1 MPRSINIGGL
11 VPQRI
16 YQGRNLD
23 AFAKSLDKIDERA
36 KQALAQRNQIAVALG
51 QLNLNAAED
60 EWRANYVRD
69 IQQQLDEAAVGGDY
83 SQTLQQATIL
93 AGKVA
98 SDPAIIGR
106 VKANAAYEEFKKTTQ
121 NRNDITEDVKQYAL
135 ANNPYRYEDN
145 YDKEGHLVGGTN
157 WQPELTPVSTVG
169 GDKIWSMALQLAAKE
184 TGKGVTDIQYVD
196 ANGNLTSDP
205 KQGVYG
211 MAYKKSGGYERLSQD
226 KLWKAIDAA
235 INAIPGARAS
245 LQQDYDVARWKY
257 NKMTPE
263 ERKARIDSDITDNGL
278 LLTPEQYFKKRF
290 APGVSSASYYNAWN
304 DVEVGDGY
312 KSYLSAAAASG
323 ANGAN
328 GAGLSTTDADV
339 EQSVTI
345 EEDMQSQLADNFKNL
360 SEVINGKPSSNG
372 TLVGG
377 LRQLFP
383 NLSKTNAF
391 NRGVREGR
399 YNELANLCLH
409 SIKDPKLAGQARE
422 LIKQLR
428 NLGYVREQYMR
439 GVPKPD
445 RQAVEFNA
453 ALESGTPLPNNDY
466 SHKYNDTINRLF
478 NVNNKKAD
486 NADMVGWKCV
496 DTEEFNDIAS
506 ALGCTNRTDWSSK
519 GFTIKEMDGDKVI
532 CFKNTNRYLT
542 KLADAVDNASGL
554 RTGFKGIFFN
564 HGIVRYKNGELLKD
578 PHSSAYNDLFDK
590 LRSNSLFGGV
600 ASEAKSIT
608 NRVNAARGVNTKAQ
622 FVGAVYSE
630 SFAKRQL
637 MQDYNNGRMDEKQ
650 YNIKLKNL
658 EDQENNAYFG
668 NNLLTY
674 NIYSTDETGIG
685 NLAKVKEQDKRDIV
699 AEINQAKAQNRVTVR
714 QMLNPITGQYGA
726 YYHIMPADNDK
737 KANTRDIFISGVGS
751 TMAAKYFMNDTR
763 NQALS
768 KINTASSLRGAI
780 HDINGNYIANIDDY
794 GNAVLYNA
802 RGKAVKSINKNE
814 AIKFV
819 ATEENRQQIADAIH
833 SGSVQDNNT
842 LVSLITHSL
851 ADQGYSAS
859 QITAPLIK
867 NELSIILK
875 NY

>member
-83 SQTLQQATIL
+83 SQTLQQATLL

-399 YNELANLCLH
+399 
-409 SIKDPKLAGQARE
+409 I
-422 LIKQLR
+422 
-428 NLGYVREQYMR
+428 
-439 GVPKPD
+439 
-445 RQAVEFNA
+445 
-453 ALESGTPLPNNDY
+453 
-466 SHKYNDTINRLF
+466 
-478 NVNNKKAD
+478 
-486 NADMVGWKCV
+486 
-496 DTEEFNDIAS
+496 
-506 ALGCTNRTDWSSK
+506 
-519 GFTIKEMDGDKVI
+519 
-532 CFKNTNRYLT
+532 
-542 KLADAVDNASGL
+542 
-554 RTGFKGIFFN
+554 
-564 HGIVRYKNGELLKD
+564 
-578 PHSSAYNDLFDK
+578 
-590 LRSNSLFGGV
+590 
-600 ASEAKSIT
+600 
-608 NRVNAARGVNTKAQ
+608 
-622 FVGAVYSE
+622 
-630 SFAKRQL
+630 
-637 MQDYNNGRMDEKQ
+637 
-650 YNIKLKNL
+650 
-658 EDQENNAYFG
+658 
-668 NNLLTY
+668 
-674 NIYSTDETGIG
+674 
-685 NLAKVKEQDKRDIV
+685 
-699 AEINQAKAQNRVTVR
+699 
-714 QMLNPITGQYGA
+714 
-726 YYHIMPADNDK
+726 
-737 KANTRDIFISGVGS
+737 
-751 TMAAKYFMNDTR
+751 
-763 NQALS
+763 
-768 KINTASSLRGAI
+768 
-780 HDINGNYIANIDDY
+780 
-794 GNAVLYNA
+794 
-802 RGKAVKSINKNE
+802 
-814 AIKFV
+814 
-819 ATEENRQQIADAIH
+819 
-833 SGSVQDNNT
+833 
-842 LVSLITHSL
+842 
-851 ADQGYSAS
+851 
-859 QITAPLIK
+859 
-867 NELSIILK
+867 
-875 NY
+875 